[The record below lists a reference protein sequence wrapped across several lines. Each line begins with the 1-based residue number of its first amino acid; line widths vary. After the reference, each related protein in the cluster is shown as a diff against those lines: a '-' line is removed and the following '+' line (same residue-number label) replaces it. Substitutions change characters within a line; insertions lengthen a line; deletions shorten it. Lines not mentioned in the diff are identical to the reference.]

1 MLNIHSFIYFL
12 KRETTIKKEKKIVG
26 RDCILEELSN

>member
-12 KRETTIKKEKKIVG
+12 KRETTIKKEKKQSVEIAFW
-26 RDCILEELSN
+26 RS